1 LDKLGP
7 SQNDEFVEFLL
18 STAGQHQEMKEEGLF
33 VKKEE
38 NIELEIEAYEPPIS
52 KKARVEKDMV
62 SKMDICSLL
71 GESADLEKVWE
82 NLNSDE
88 MSDII
93 VNNELN
99 PEEGLDNLMRSLV
112 VKKLENNLAL
122 EYFQSLM
129 IQFILLMKTHQKSY
143 ETFFETYIAL
153 YPASCF
159 DISYKL
165 VDDNNMASLVIFIT
179 NMDLLNEEQEKM
191 ILCKWLSMFSIK
203 SDTLELPE
211 VILNRNSK
219 LYQDKDVV
227 VALANSFSA
236 GGEENSDK
244 CSKFS
249 KFLLQVLSMID
260 PSVID
265 EKSIRNLRS
274 VIERNKTF
282 LKKRLELELNKK
294 VCH

>member
-18 STAGQHQEMKEEGLF
+18 STAEHQKMKEEEGLF
-33 VKKEE
+33 VKREE
-38 NIELEIEAYEPPIS
+38 NIEMEIEAFEPSNS
-52 KKARVEKDMV
+52 KKARVEKDV
-62 SKMDICSLL
+62 DSKMDICSLL

-129 IQFILLMKTHQKSY
+129 IKFILLMKTHQKSY
-143 ETFFETYIAL
+143 ETFFETYLAL

-165 VDDNNMASLVIFIT
+165 VDDNNMTSLVIFIT